1 MRYLFSVTVAVLVAV
16 VGLFPPP
23 PVPLPGATAQPA
35 AAALPFDLALV
46 PADALGFVH
55 FRAAELWKHDLL
67 TPFRETFEKAGPKV
81 LAALNEQLVPRPSS
95 LDRITVFVLANPE
108 NPRAEPV
115 PFVVVRFREPQ
126 DPEAIVK
133 VHLPGAEKDTIDGHT
148 VYAAGP
154 IGLTFPDKQHL
165 VLGIAPT
172 LPWLL
177 NRDRPK
183 TGPLAAALKL
193 AAAGKPVVLS
203 VAVSR
208 LPLFTDHER
217 EAIPADLRPLLKT
230 EHLTAYVEL
239 GRELTIQVQAGY
251 EDVATARAAQKALRA
266 LAEQLRPAL
275 REARDQFERQLLDR
289 KGPRPLDEWPEV
301 IGLALAIGAANRFD
315 ELLTDPEKLVKQDG
329 NLLTASLSI
338 PLEGFTTFVPTAAT
352 LAGFLIP
359 AVQKVREAATR
370 LKSLNNLKQLAL
382 AIHIYHDAHGHLPHD
397 IVDKNG
403 KPLLSWRVQILPY
416 LDQEGLYRQFKL
428 DEPWDSPN
436 NLRASQQVL
445 DVFLSPRAP
454 APARPGLTHYQV
466 FVGPG
471 TLFERGKRVRFTDVT
486 DGLSN
491 TLLLIETAEAV
502 EWARP
507 GGLPFD
513 PDRPLPKFSG
523 AGGDDVI
530 SISLADGSVH
540 TIRLSG
546 AEKLL
551 KALITRNGGEPVDWD
566 R

>member
-1 MRYLFSVTVAVLVAV
+1 MRHLAGPTVAALLGV
-16 VGLFPPP
+16 VVLFPPSP
-23 PVPLPGATAQPA
+23 ARLPEATAQPV
-35 AAALPFDLALV
+35 AAALPYDLALV
-46 PADALGFVH
+46 PADALGFLH
-55 FRAAELWKHDLL
+55 IRAAELWKHDLL
-67 TPFRETFEKAGPKV
+67 APFRETFEKAGPKV

-95 LDRITVFVLANPE
+95 LDRVTVFVLANPE
-108 NPRAEPV
+108 DPRAEPV

-203 VAVSR
+203 VAVTR
-208 LPLFTDHER
+208 LPLFTDEER
-217 EAIPADLRPLLKT
+217 ETMPADLRPLLKT
-230 EHLTAYVEL
+230 QYLTAYVEL

-251 EDVATARAAQKALRA
+251 EDAAAARAARKALRA

-289 KGPRPLDEWPEV
+289 KGPRPLEEWPEI

-329 NLLTASLSI
+329 NLLTASLSV
-338 PLEGFTTFVPTAAT
+338 PVEGFTTFVPTAAT
-352 LAGFLIP
+352 LAGFLLP

-370 LKSLNNLKQLAL
+370 TKSLNNLKQLTL
-382 AIHIYHDAHGHLPHD
+382 AIHSYHDAYGHLPHD

-403 KPLLSWRVQILPY
+403 KPLLSWRVQILPF
-416 LDQEGLYRQFKL
+416 LDQEALYRQFKL

-436 NLRASQQVL
+436 NLRASQQTV

-471 TLFERGKRVRFTDVT
+471 ALFEPGKRIRFTDVT

-491 TLLLIETAEAV
+491 TLLLVETAEAV
-502 EWARP
+502 EWAKP

-513 PDRPLPKFSG
+513 PNRPLPRLT
-523 AGGDDVI
+523 
-530 SISLADGSVH
+530 SISGDGMLALALADGAVRTLNLSV
-540 TIRLSG
+540 G
-546 AEKLL
+546 EKRL
-551 KALITRNGGEPVDWD
+551 KALITRNGGEPIDWD